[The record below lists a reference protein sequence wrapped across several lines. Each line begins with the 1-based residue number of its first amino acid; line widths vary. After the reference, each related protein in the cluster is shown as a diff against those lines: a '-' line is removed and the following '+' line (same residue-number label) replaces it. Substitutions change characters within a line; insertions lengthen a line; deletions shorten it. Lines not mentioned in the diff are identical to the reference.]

1 MGPVEFLVLA
11 FPGET
16 VAADV
21 IAPLT
26 ALRDSGG
33 VRVIDTMVVIK
44 AADGSVTSA
53 ELGDF
58 EHLRGAVD
66 AAGEAVNLMGE
77 EDAAEAAG
85 LLEPGSSALLV
96 LVEHLWATAAAE
108 AFRKAGGHVA
118 ASVRIPPEYVSEAC
132 RALTTAQFIAQ

>member
-16 VAADV
+16 IGADL
-21 IAPLT
+21 IAPLA

-33 VRVIDTMVVIK
+33 VRVIDTMVVTK
-44 AADGSVTSA
+44 AADGTVTAA
-53 ELGDF
+53 ELVDLDQ
-58 EHLRGAVD
+58 LRGVVD
-66 AAGEAVNLMGE
+66 PAGNEVSLMGE
-77 EDAAEAAG
+77 EDAAEAAE

-108 AFRKAGGHVA
+108 AFRRAGGHVA
-118 ASVRIPPEYVSEAC
+118 ASVRIPPEYVSEAH
-132 RALTTAQFIAQ
+132 RALATAQ

>member
-16 VAADV
+16 IGADV

-33 VRVIDTMVVIK
+33 VRVIDTMVVTK
-44 AADGSVTSA
+44 AADGTVASA
-53 ELGDF
+53 ELVDL
-58 EHLRGAVD
+58 EHLRGLVD
-66 AAGEAVNLMGE
+66 PAGNEVNLMGE
-77 EDAAEAAG
+77 EDAAEAAE
-85 LLEPGSSALLV
+85 LLQPGSSALLV

-108 AFRKAGGHVA
+108 AFRRAGGHVA
-118 ASVRIPPEYVSEAC
+118 ASVRIPPEFVSEAH
-132 RALTTAQFIAQ
+132 RALATAQ

>member
-16 VAADV
+16 IGADL
-21 IAPLT
+21 IAPLA

-33 VRVIDTMVVIK
+33 VRVIDTMVVTK
-44 AADGSVTSA
+44 AADGTVTAA
-53 ELGDF
+53 ELVDLDQ
-58 EHLRGAVD
+58 LRGVVD
-66 AAGEAVNLMGE
+66 PAGNELSLMGE
-77 EDAAEAAG
+77 EDAAEAAE

-108 AFRKAGGHVA
+108 AFRRAGGHVA
-118 ASVRIPPEYVSEAC
+118 ASVRIPPEYVSEAH
-132 RALTTAQFIAQ
+132 RALATAQ

>member
-16 VAADV
+16 IGADV

-33 VRVIDTMVVIK
+33 VRVIDTMVVTK
-44 AADGSVTSA
+44 ASDGSVKAA
-53 ELGDF
+53 ELAEF
-58 EHLRGAVD
+58 EHLWAVVD
-66 AAGEAVNLMGE
+66 ATGDEVNLMGE
-77 EDAAEAAG
+77 EDAAEAAE

-108 AFRKAGGHVA
+108 AFRRAGGHVA
-118 ASVRIPPEYVSEAC
+118 ASVRIPPEFVSEAHH
-132 RALTTAQFIAQ
+132 ALATAQ

>member
-16 VAADV
+16 IGADV

-33 VRVIDTMVVIK
+33 VRVIDTMVVTK
-44 AADGSVTSA
+44 AADGSVASA
-53 ELGDF
+53 ELVDL
-58 EHLRGAVD
+58 EHLRGLVD
-66 AAGEAVNLMGE
+66 PAGNEVNLMGE
-77 EDAAEAAG
+77 EDAAEAAE
-85 LLEPGSSALLV
+85 LLQPGSSALLV

-108 AFRKAGGHVA
+108 AFRRAGGHVA
-118 ASVRIPPEYVSEAC
+118 ASVRIPPEFVSEAH
-132 RALTTAQFIAQ
+132 RALATAQ

>member
-1 MGPVEFLVLA
+1 VEFLVLA

-33 VRVIDTMVVIK
+33 VRVIDTMVVTK
-44 AADGSVTSA
+44 ASDGSVKAA
-53 ELGDF
+53 ELVEF
-58 EHLRGAVD
+58 EHLRDVVD
-66 AAGEAVNLMGE
+66 ATGDEINLMGE
-77 EDAAEAAG
+77 EDAVEAAE

-108 AFRKAGGHVA
+108 AFRKAGGYVA
-118 ASVRIPPEYVSEAC
+118 ASVRIPPEFVSEAH
-132 RALTTAQFIAQ
+132 RALAAQ

>member
-16 VAADV
+16 IGADV
-21 IAPLT
+21 IAPLA

-33 VRVIDTMVVIK
+33 VRVIDTMVVTK
-44 AADGSVTSA
+44 AADGTVTAA
-53 ELGDF
+53 ELVDLDQ
-58 EHLRGAVD
+58 LRGVVD
-66 AAGEAVNLMGE
+66 PAGNEVSLMGE
-77 EDAAEAAG
+77 EDAAEAAE

-108 AFRKAGGHVA
+108 AFRRAGGHVA
-118 ASVRIPPEYVSEAC
+118 ASVRIPPEYVSEAH
-132 RALTTAQFIAQ
+132 RALATAQ

>member
-33 VRVIDTMVVIK
+33 VRVIDTMVVTK
-44 AADGSVTSA
+44 ASDGSVKAA
-53 ELGDF
+53 ELVEF
-58 EHLRGAVD
+58 EHLRDVVD
-66 AAGEAVNLMGE
+66 ATGDEINLMGE
-77 EDAAEAAG
+77 EDAVEAAE

-108 AFRKAGGHVA
+108 AFRKAGGYVA
-118 ASVRIPPEYVSEAC
+118 ASVRIPPEFVSEAH
-132 RALTTAQFIAQ
+132 RALAAQ